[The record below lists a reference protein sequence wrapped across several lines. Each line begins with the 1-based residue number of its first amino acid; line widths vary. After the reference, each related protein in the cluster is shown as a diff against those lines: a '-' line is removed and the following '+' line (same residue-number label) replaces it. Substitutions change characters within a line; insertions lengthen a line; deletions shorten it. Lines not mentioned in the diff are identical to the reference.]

1 MKHGDTSNDDGTI
14 RMPTRV
20 LNNPSMGSL
29 GLNENLNMHANPLN
43 TVRDGSS
50 ASFGESIANLIMNP
64 SRSLGGEGVIEFGS
78 AIGYLKVPF
87 PNSSIGMDTN
97 TFPDGDG
104 IGVSTHAG
112 RFVSNLS
119 TMEGASLHTNMGASF
134 DVHEGIGNFAANS
147 SKDIPQQHTDS
158 STTIGTNSSQRVHDS
173 NVQTH
178 SIDDVAKLFGVPL
191 NTLKDIDD
199 FVQDL
204 NMPKGAPIVDDL
216 STKASP
222 NADNLSSK
230 DSPSDPIVQSMD
242 TNTKYTSYVGAA
254 GASTMAQPQVNSNF
268 CPLVVDPVFNG
279 VNISIPCKVAEKI
292 SARLEHT
299 LYGWFRSCFGDG
311 PIYYNPHPYVNTHRS
326 SVTENVEESKVGLEV
341 VLESGPWMIR
351 NTLIILKKWSMST
364 SLLKEED
371 EDGISLIATFIGKR
385 IMLDSYTS
393 FMCKD
398 SDDFTKETIRVEYEW
413 RPPRCDKCKI
423 FGHVHDHCP
432 KKVVIVT
439 TSTVVAPTI
448 KKSNDGFQTVGK
460 KKKRKGKSKSTNG
473 GQFTGPSVKQTV
485 RYEPKATPSAPKKG
499 ATNVSNPSK
508 SSSMLKIVE
517 TSPKKMMKKLKMCM
531 MNWLICLKRGS
542 SSFAA
547 AAG

>member
-1 MKHGDTSNDDGTI
+1 
-14 RMPTRV
+14 
-20 LNNPSMGSL
+20 
-29 GLNENLNMHANPLN
+29 
-43 TVRDGSS
+43 
-50 ASFGESIANLIMNP
+50 
-64 SRSLGGEGVIEFGS
+64 
-78 AIGYLKVPF
+78 
-87 PNSSIGMDTN
+87 
-97 TFPDGDG
+97 
-104 IGVSTHAG
+104 
-112 RFVSNLS
+112 
-119 TMEGASLHTNMGASF
+119 
-134 DVHEGIGNFAANS
+134 
-147 SKDIPQQHTDS
+147 
-158 STTIGTNSSQRVHDS
+158 
-173 NVQTH
+173 
-178 SIDDVAKLFGVPL
+178 
-191 NTLKDIDD
+191 
-199 FVQDL
+199 
-204 NMPKGAPIVDDL
+204 MPKGAPIIDDL

-230 DSPSDPIVQSMD
+230 DSPSDSIVQSMD

-299 LYGWFRSCFGDG
+299 LYGYFIVKRLAF
-311 PIYYNPHPYVNTHRS
+311 PV
-326 SVTENVEESKVGLEV
+326 VGLEV

-371 EDGISLIATFIGKR
+371 ETDLVDVVTIGIPSLTR
-385 IMLDSYTS
+385 
-393 FMCKD
+393 
-398 SDDFTKETIRVEYEW
+398 DDFTKETIRVEYEW

-460 KKKRKGKSKSTNG
+460 KKKRKDKSKSTNG
-473 GQFTGPSVKQTV
+473 GQFTGPSVKQIV

-531 MNWLICLKRGS
+531 MNRLICLKPVEVHLSRLLVVS
-542 SSFAA
+542 LFI
-547 AAG
+547 